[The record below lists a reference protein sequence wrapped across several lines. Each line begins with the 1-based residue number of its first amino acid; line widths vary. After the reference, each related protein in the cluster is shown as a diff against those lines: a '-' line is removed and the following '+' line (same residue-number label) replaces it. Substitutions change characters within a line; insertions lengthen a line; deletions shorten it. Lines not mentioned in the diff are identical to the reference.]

1 MAQNGTDYS
10 VTSQDI
16 DKLLFL
22 YLKTTL
28 KGHISGM
35 FLSIILAAWGI
46 RQTIRK
52 FCVCRGSRDLLCRTG
67 IA

>member
-35 FLSIILAAWGI
+35 FLSIYFGCMGYTYTNSKRPIIDVL
-46 RQTIRK
+46 
-52 FCVCRGSRDLLCRTG
+52 
-67 IA
+67 